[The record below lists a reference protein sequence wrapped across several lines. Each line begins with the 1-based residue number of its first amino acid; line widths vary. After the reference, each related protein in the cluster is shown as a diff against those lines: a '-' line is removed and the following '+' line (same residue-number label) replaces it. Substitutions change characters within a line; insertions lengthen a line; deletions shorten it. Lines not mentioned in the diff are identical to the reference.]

1 MRVEGYPEDSPD
13 GEAVSPSST
22 ICTAFKT
29 SNWTFFGGLKY
40 MFIKARKV
48 RIMCSE
54 NKKVVQKIL
63 WKNAQKFIK
72 KLFKKVLEKY

>member
-29 SNWTFFGGLKY
+29 SNWTFFWWFKIHVHKSQESQNY
-40 MFIKARKV
+40 VFRK
-48 RIMCSE
+48 
-54 NKKVVQKIL
+54 
-63 WKNAQKFIK
+63 
-72 KLFKKVLEKY
+72 